1 MSSRR
6 RRRVVFVHPD
16 LGVGGAER
24 LVVDAA
30 VGLQSSGYEVS
41 VFTSRHDST
50 RCFSETSDGTL
61 DVRVYGD
68 FLPRHLFGTCHLL
81 CAWLRHLWLCF
92 ALIVVGGKFDAA
104 VVDQI
109 SLGVPLLQL
118 VRRRPVLFY
127 CHFPDKLLSLGR
139 HSLLKRLYRAPI
151 DWLEERT
158 TAAADVIFANSAFT
172 RATTLA
178 EFRSIDAARLRVL
191 YPGVNL
197 ERYDLPANL
206 DGVRDAVRR
215 AVDDARRRNA
225 PLLLSIN
232 RFERKKR
239 LDVALVA
246 AAAMARRAARRARP
260 APHLMMCG
268 GYDDA
273 VAENVEH
280 FAELEQRAT
289 ELGVREHVT
298 FVRSFSDDER
308 AFLLQSA
315 ALLLYTPPNEHFGIV
330 PLEAMYSRVPVVA
343 CASGGPRET
352 VLDGVTGRLC
362 DECDGEAFGRAAD
375 DILLAGEPARR
386 KMGDAGRARV
396 VANFTLAAFT
406 KSLVEQIE
414 ATLVHDEQE

>member
-1 MSSRR
+1 MSPGNRR
-6 RRRVVFVHPD
+6 GRVVFVHPD

-30 VGLQSSGYEVS
+30 IGLQKSGYDVS
-41 VFTSRHDST
+41 VFTSRHDAT
-50 RCFSETSDGTL
+50 RCFSETSDGQL

-68 FLPRHLFGTCHLL
+68 WLPRHLFGTCHLL
-81 CAWLRHLWLCF
+81 CAWLRHVWLCL
-92 ALIVVGGKFDAA
+92 ALILVGGAFDAA
-104 VVDQI
+104 VLDQI

-139 HSLLKRLYRAPI
+139 RSLLKRLYRAPI

-158 TAAADVIFANSAFT
+158 TAAADVIFANSEFT
-172 RATTLA
+172 RTTTAT
-178 EFRSIDAARLRVL
+178 EFRSIAIDRIRVL

-197 ERYDLPANL
+197 ERYDAPANL
-206 DGVRDAVRR
+206 DGVRDSVRR

-239 LDVALVA
+239 LDVALA
-246 AAAMARRAARRARP
+246 AIATMARSAARRARP
-260 APHLMMCG
+260 TPHLLMCG

-273 VAENVEH
+273 VTENVEH
-280 FAELEQRAT
+280 YAELEQRAT
-289 ELGVREHVT
+289 ELGVREYVT

-315 ALLLYTPPNEHFGIV
+315 HILLYTPPNEHFGIV

-352 VLDGVTGRLC
+352 VLDNVTGRLC

-375 DILLAGEPARR
+375 AILQAGEPARR

-396 VANFTLAAFT
+396 IENFTLAAFA
-406 KSLVEQIE
+406 KSLVAQIE
-414 ATLVHDEQE
+414 AVTRLQ